1 MGTRPRFLRRFR
13 TREAPPRRRRREPPP
28 DPGLPE
34 VILNWHARDK
44 ELTETG
50 MRTIARRLPAVIAQ
64 AARLAWRASRTDTL
78 VTVGLNLAAGFF
90 TAFWLLATTGVLTA
104 LFSAAPTPSRVRDAL
119 PSLALVAGAV
129 ALRAAL
135 QAGAGWAQARLDPQV
150 ERLVELRLYEATTA
164 VDLTALDDSDFLDD
178 LKRAQ
183 GRGLMSAPMVVQYAV
198 DVLTAAVGMIAAAG
212 TLGVLHPVLLPLL
225 LLTAVPEGWA
235 SVRSARMRYLML
247 LSLVGVTRRKW
258 ILSDLMVERRHAAEV
273 RSFTMRGF
281 LLGQY
286 DRAASYQRHVEL
298 DVARRQTI
306 VKITGDLL
314 KGVATALVY
323 VALGVMLWKGA
334 VPLAVAGTAV
344 LAIRTGQSSLA
355 NLVFAV
361 NHCYEEGLYFGDY
374 VSFCAAAEQR
384 IPHRALAPSPLE
396 KRGRLP
402 DDFADIVVEDVA
414 FTYPGADEPSLR
426 GVSLHVR
433 KGEVVALVGE
443 NGSGK
448 TTLAK
453 IMAGLYDPDT
463 GRVRWDD
470 VPLTSVA
477 PHDVWERVAVIAQE
491 YTHWPMT
498 ARQNVTMGHG
508 DDGAVSS
515 GNGDGED
522 PSMLAAA
529 RASGADEVV
538 EGLARGYDTLL
549 DRRFKGGAEL
559 SGGQWQRLAV
569 ARGFFRDAPLL
580 ICDEPTAAL
589 DARAEHNLFE
599 RIRTHADGRTVL
611 LITHRLASVRYA
623 DRIYVLEH
631 GRVIEEGDHAA
642 LMARG
647 GLYADLYSLQ
657 AAAYGAGAADPQAA
671 GEAQAAG

>member
-1 MGTRPRFLRRFR
+1 
-13 TREAPPRRRRREPPP
+13 
-28 DPGLPE
+28 
-34 VILNWHARDK
+34 
-44 ELTETG
+44 
-50 MRTIARRLPAVIAQ
+50 
-64 AARLAWRASRTDTL
+64 
-78 VTVGLNLAAGFF
+78 
-90 TAFWLLATTGVLTA
+90 
-104 LFSAAPTPSRVRDAL
+104 
-119 PSLALVAGAV
+119 
-129 ALRAAL
+129 
-135 QAGAGWAQARLDPQV
+135 GWAQARLEPQV

-178 LKRAQ
+178 LKRAE

-198 DVLTAAVGMIAAAG
+198 DVLTAAVGMVAAAG

-258 ILSDLMVERRHAAEV
+258 ILSDLMVDRRHAAEV
-273 RSFTMRGF
+273 RSFTMRAF

-306 VKITGDLL
+306 VKITGDML
-314 KGVATALVY
+314 KGVATAAVY
-323 VALGVMLWKGA
+323 IALGIMLWKGA

-344 LAIRTGQSSLA
+344 LAIRTGQTSLV

-361 NHCYEEGLYFGDY
+361 NRCYEEGLYFGDY
-374 VSFCAAAEQR
+374 MSFCDAAEER
-384 IPHRALAPSPLE
+384 VPRRALPPARTE
-396 KRGRLP
+396 RRGRLP
-402 DDFADIVVEDVA
+402 DDFGRITVEDVA
-414 FTYPGADEPSLR
+414 FTYPGADEPSLN

-453 IMAGLYDPDT
+453 IMAGLYDPDA
-463 GRVRWDD
+463 GEVRWDD
-470 VPLTSVA
+470 VPLTKVA
-477 PHDVWERVAVIAQE
+477 PQDVWERIAVIAQE

-498 ARQNVTMGHG
+498 ARENITMGR
-508 DDGAVSS
+508 
-515 GNGDGED
+515 DGED
-522 PSMLAAA
+522 PTVLVAA

-538 EGLARGYDTLL
+538 DGLAHGYDTLL

-631 GRVIEEGDHAA
+631 GRVVEEGGHTA
-642 LMARG
+642 LMAHG
-647 GLYADLYSLQ
+647 GIYAELYSLQ
-657 AAAYGAGAADPQAA
+657 AAAYGNGTPQASENERVA
-671 GEAQAAG
+671 D